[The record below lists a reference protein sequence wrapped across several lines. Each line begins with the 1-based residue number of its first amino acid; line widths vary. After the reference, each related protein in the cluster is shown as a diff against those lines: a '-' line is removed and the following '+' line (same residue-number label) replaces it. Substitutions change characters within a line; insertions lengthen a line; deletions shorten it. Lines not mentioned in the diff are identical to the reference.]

1 MSGFILAA
9 QIEGSKLPLLVSAR
23 WAESWNSLEVR
34 TPGRKT
40 VHGAG
45 EVCRAQASRDVRKAK
60 PEKTLKNH
68 KITLALMGNVTT
80 HTSLSSEANRPR
92 CRRLLFV
99 FVACH
104 IPLVTLRLLV
114 QVYPLAVC
122 KNFNLRDGV
131 DLPQRAAI
139 PAQVVS
145 MFRVEHKPTTDPHR
159 SIRVF
164 PGPQSR
170 CRPLGMRL
178 AHARRSLNHNGS
190 FLAFSRVL
198 G

>member
-1 MSGFILAA
+1 MSGSTLAA
-9 QIEGSKLPLLVSAR
+9 DALRPRKLASLALATR
-23 WAESWNSLEVR
+23 AESRNSLEAR

-104 IPLVTLRLLV
+104 IPLVTL
-114 QVYPLAVC
+114 
-122 KNFNLRDGV
+122 
-131 DLPQRAAI
+131 
-139 PAQVVS
+139 
-145 MFRVEHKPTTDPHR
+145 
-159 SIRVF
+159 
-164 PGPQSR
+164 
-170 CRPLGMRL
+170 
-178 AHARRSLNHNGS
+178 
-190 FLAFSRVL
+190 
-198 G
+198 

>member
-1 MSGFILAA
+1 MSGFILAT
-9 QIEGSKLPLLVSAR
+9 QIEGSKLPSLVLATR
-23 WAESWNSLEVR
+23 AESRNSLEVQ

-40 VHGAG
+40 NHGAR
-45 EVCRAQASRDVRKAK
+45 EVCREQSSRDVSKAK
-60 PEKTLKNH
+60 QEKTLKNH
-68 KITLALMGNVTT
+68 KISLALMGYVTT
-80 HTSLSSEANRPR
+80 HNSLSSEENRPR

-104 IPLVTLRLLV
+104 IPLVTSRLLV

-122 KNFNLRDGV
+122 KNLNLRDGV
-131 DLPQRAAI
+131 DLPQRASI

-145 MFRVEHKPTTDPHR
+145 MFRVEHKQTADPHR

-170 CRPLGMRL
+170 C
-178 AHARRSLNHNGS
+178 
-190 FLAFSRVL
+190 
-198 G
+198 